1 MSGATRE
8 EALEM
13 RLFKSKTPSP
23 NALKVPSFF
32 LKFSYAG
39 VEKLFFLKHLNLVM
53 RGLKIVF
60 FKTFKFSY
68 AGVES
73 QTPSPNALKVRHN

>member
-32 LKFSYAG
+32 LKFKFS
-39 VEKLFFLKHLNLVM
+39 FCFN
-53 RGLKIVF
+53 
-60 FKTFKFSY
+60 FKFVIRVLEGQY
-68 AGVES
+68 
-73 QTPSPNALKVRHN
+73 PLPNALKVPT

>member
-1 MSGATRE
+1 VPLDNLMSGATRE

-53 RGLKIVF
+53 RGLKAKLLRPMRSRSDII
-60 FKTFKFSY
+60 KKPT
-68 AGVES
+68 
-73 QTPSPNALKVRHN
+73 